1 MFKNIIG
8 GKIFCGLDIGS
19 KRLKASVVRVR
30 PSTSSFDAFHLLR
43 TTLSLSNGSL
53 RMDAEPCRSI
63 QNIKSV
69 ELLGVQE
76 SPTNGFSRFAAS
88 DLKGLTECIEQTISA
103 LSKQVGVKLK
113 DIQLGVGGEW
123 IETRLSHA
131 VIPLLDKGNK
141 VVSFADVKRVN
152 HQARL
157 LGMKMDEDVI
167 HDFAQSYS
175 LDEQTIHLNPVGLYA
190 RTMSVDMLLIIV
202 NTIRLNHFIKAL
214 QEARLEV
221 SNLFFTS
228 YAAAEFSVDHQAK
241 IDGCALIDIGAN
253 STSILIFKDGFLRS
267 VMNIPLGGDHAT
279 QSIAQNLRLSFDLA
293 EEIKKSYGMAFSGSE
308 GHPPGPGVDSEQN
321 AAGVGVSPEWEMIT
335 DESVLVKSETGYL
348 PVKREVI
355 CRALEPEITKL
366 VAAIE
371 KSLKGLFYSQ
381 FKAGIIMVGGSS
393 LLAGLLER
401 IEKGTNLPVRL
412 GKINCAGAQ
421 LNNAA
426 LFSSSIGLARLGFTK
441 TWGYNL
447 AASPHL
453 NWRQGLS
460 NRIKELYQEYF

>member
-1 MFKNIIG
+1 MFKNILG
-8 GKIFCGLDIGS
+8 GKIFCGLDIGTQ
-19 KRLKASVVRVR
+19 KLKASVVRV
-30 PSTSSFDAFHLLR
+30 
-43 TTLSLSNGSL
+43 
-53 RMDAEPCRSI
+53 
-63 QNIKSV
+63 QNTKSV

-76 SPTNGFSRFAAS
+76 TPANGFARATMS
-88 DLKGLTECIEQTISA
+88 DLKGLTESIEQTISA
-103 LSKQVGVKLK
+103 LSKQAGIKLK

-141 VVSFADVKRVN
+141 VVSLADLKRVN

-175 LDEQTIHLNPVGLYA
+175 LDEQTLQLNPVGLYA
-190 RTMSVDMLLIIV
+190 RTLSVEMLLIIV
-202 NTIRLNHFIKAL
+202 NTIRLDHFVRAV
-214 QEARLEV
+214 QEAHLEV
-221 SNLFFTS
+221 DNLFFTS
-228 YAAAEFSVDHQAK
+228 YAAAESSLDDQSK

-253 STSILIFKDGFLRS
+253 STGVLIFKDGFLRS
-267 VMNIPLGGDHAT
+267 VANIPLGGNHAT
-279 QSIAQNLRLSFDLA
+279 QSIARDLRLSFDLA
-293 EEIKKSYGMAFSGSE
+293 EEIKKSYGMALSGNE
-308 GHPPGPGVDSEQN
+308 GQPQNPGVDGQQN
-321 AAGVGVSPEWEMIT
+321 AADAGTSPEPEMIT
-335 DESVLVKSETGYL
+335 DESVLVKSDTGYL
-348 PVKREVI
+348 PVKKEVI
-355 CRALEPEITKL
+355 CRSLEPEITKL

-371 KSLKGLFYSQ
+371 KSLKGPFYSKL
-381 FKAGIIMVGGSS
+381 KAGIIMAGGSS

-421 LNNAA
+421 LSNAA
-426 LFSSSIGLARLGFTK
+426 LFSPSVGLARLGFTK
-441 TWGYNL
+441 TWGYSL

-460 NRIKELYQEYF
+460 NRIRELYQDYF